1 VRLPGEE
8 IDSLKKKGIKI
19 LNEPVR
25 RCAGCGKK
33 TGKSELIRVV
43 RLPGGTGEVAFDPEL
58 KFEGRSLYFCPKLE
72 CFMTLMRRKA
82 PEKLMK
88 QIIPDFIRD
97 KIKSYLSQTERVQ
110 MT

>member
-1 VRLPGEE
+1 M
-8 IDSLKKKGIKI
+8 
-19 LNEPVR
+19 NEPVR

-33 TGKSELIRVV
+33 TGKSEFIRVV

-72 CFMTLMRRKA
+72 CFKTLMRRKA

-97 KIKSYLSQTERVQ
+97 NIKSYLSQTERVQ